1 VQQDVNAVE
10 KHRAQAELVLPL
22 LLHAPRHLLVG
33 LGKIEQ
39 VRGAQLFSG
48 HAFDQFVEMQR
59 DQPTGHVSKGL
70 EAVTVGL
77 SNWEMIMIDKVKE
90 TTGKS

>member
-1 VQQDVNAVE
+1 MP
-10 KHRAQAELVLPL
+10 RATCLSA
-22 LLHAPRHLLVG
+22 
-33 LGKIEQ
+33 LGRLNKS
-39 VRGAQLFSG
+39 AAHSFFSG

-59 DQPTGHVSKGL
+59 DHPTGHVSKGL